1 MRPPAVWRRPIRL
14 YLVFGMVF
22 GALIVWLCN
31 YLDISSYIWVKIFAS
46 REEMLFF
53 GWSGPDHGRAA
64 AETVH
69 WLPRPRSHSA
79 IGTRY
84 TAPLLIQHFPKI
96 FSYTYSVD
104 VMCHVNNLVNMR
116 PLSGAV
122 PPRPR
127 LLPAAAIFSWKIT
140 LFLLY
145 IIINIFQWPPNHL
158 KLSEIDLD

>member
-1 MRPPAVWRRPIRL
+1 MHCTASFTKHRYI
-14 YLVFGMVF
+14 YG
-22 GALIVWLCN
+22 LCN

-53 GWSGPDHGRAA
+53 GWSFEGHIWAWSRQGRGGDGA
-64 AETVH
+64 
-69 WLPRPRSHSA
+69 LPRPRPHSA

-127 LLPAAAIFSWKIT
+127 LLPAAAVFSWKIT

>member
-1 MRPPAVWRRPIRL
+1 MLGSCIRAARP
-14 YLVFGMVF
+14 
-22 GALIVWLCN
+22 VWLCN

-53 GWSGPDHGRAA
+53 GWSFEGHIWAWSRQGRGGDGALTA
-64 AETVH
+64 PAQATLGYWH
-69 WLPRPRSHSA
+69 SLYSTTSHSA
-79 IGTRY
+79 
-84 TAPLLIQHFPKI
+84 FPKNI
-96 FSYTYSVD
+96 FLYIQCG
-104 VMCHVNNLVNMR
+104 CHVSCQQSCQYETN
-116 PLSGAV
+116 PPALSGAV

-127 LLPAAAIFSWKIT
+127 LLPAAAVFSWKIT